1 MPFHNMVDDASKLL
15 PLTTKAN
22 EAPPVEAEGGASV
35 EIEGNR
41 LLLTA
46 KLTAWDVPPPGVGF
60 TVVTLAD
67 PVVAISDAGID
78 AVSCVAL
85 T

>member
-1 MPFHNMVDDASKLL
+1 MVDDASKLL

-46 KLTAWDVPPPGVGF
+46 KLTAWDVPPPAWD
-60 TVVTLAD
+60 LR
-67 PVVAISDAGID
+67 
-78 AVSCVAL
+78 L
-85 T
+85 